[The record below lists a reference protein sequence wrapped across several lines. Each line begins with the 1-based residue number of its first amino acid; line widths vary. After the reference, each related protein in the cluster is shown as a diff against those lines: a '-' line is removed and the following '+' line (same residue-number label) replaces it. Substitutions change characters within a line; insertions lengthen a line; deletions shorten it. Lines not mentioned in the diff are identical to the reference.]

1 MLGRERKD
9 INMTQ
14 QQFEAAH
21 DRYLTPPDDKDDVE
35 DKLEREYQKADYEMD
50 IAKDE
55 PRERFFDNET

>member
-1 MLGRERKD
+1 
-9 INMTQ
+9 MTQ
-14 QQFEAAH
+14 QQFAAAH